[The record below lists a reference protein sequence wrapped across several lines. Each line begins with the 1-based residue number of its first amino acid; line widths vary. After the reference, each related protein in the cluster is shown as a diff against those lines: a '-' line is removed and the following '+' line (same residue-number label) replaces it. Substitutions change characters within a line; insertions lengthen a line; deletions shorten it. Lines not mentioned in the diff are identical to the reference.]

1 MGSLK
6 TICIVDD
13 SVEMRKSGEA
23 LIKGTGLEVVTASD
37 GYEGMQVILQEMPY
51 ACLIDIEMPDL
62 NGLQLTTILKTNPAT
77 CAIPIAILS
86 SHSSEFDKQRGLLAG
101 ADFYLTKPFSKDT
114 INHAISQFRELLS
127 DD

>member
-13 SVEMRKSGEA
+13 SVAMRKSGEA
-23 LIKGTGLEVVTASD
+23 LIKGSGLEVVTASD
-37 GYEGMQVILQEMPY
+37 GYEGMQVILQEMPD

-114 INHAISQFRELLS
+114 INSAISQFRELLS

>member
-13 SVEMRKSGEA
+13 SVAMRKSGEA
-23 LIKGTGLEVVTASD
+23 LIKGSGLEVVTASD
-37 GYEGMQVILQEMPY
+37 GYEGMQVILQEMPD

>member
-1 MGSLK
+1 MCSLK

-13 SVEMRKSGEA
+13 SVAMRKSGEA
-23 LIKGTGLEVVTASD
+23 LIKGSGLEVVTASD
-37 GYEGMQVILQEMPY
+37 GYEGMQVILQEMPD

-114 INHAISQFRELLS
+114 INSAISQFRELLS

>member
-13 SVEMRKSGEA
+13 GVAMRKSGEA
-23 LIKGTGLEVVTASD
+23 LIKGSGLEVVTASD
-37 GYEGMQVILQEMPY
+37 GYEGMQVILQEMPD

-62 NGLQLTTILKTNPAT
+62 NGLQLTTILKSNPAT

-114 INHAISQFRELLS
+114 INSAISQFRELLS

>member
-13 SVEMRKSGEA
+13 SVAMRKSGEA
-23 LIKGTGLEVVTASD
+23 LIKGSGLEVVTASD
-37 GYEGMQVILQEMPY
+37 GYEGMQVILQEMPD

-62 NGLQLTTILKTNPAT
+62 NGLQLTTILKSNPAT

-114 INHAISQFRELLS
+114 INSAISQFRELLS